1 MAGTMTD
8 ARKRT
13 LRRELEQIV
22 GAGGVLS
29 DPEELLAYESDG
41 LTLFRALADFVIFP
55 RSAEEVSAVVKLAS
69 REKLPFVARGAG
81 TGLSGGCLPTEG
93 GLVLS
98 LMRMNRVLE
107 VDYDNQIAV
116 VEPGLVN
123 LHLSWAV
130 GPQGYYYAPDPSS
143 QQACTIGG
151 NIANNSG
158 GPHTLKYGVT
168 TNHVLGLEVV
178 LPDGEI
184 VWLGGR
190 TRDPLGYDL
199 AGVFVG
205 SEGTFGI
212 ATKIV
217 VRILKK
223 PQAVKTVLAVF
234 DEIDQAS
241 AAVSSVIARGLVP
254 AAMEMIDQLTIQAVE
269 DAFGCGYP
277 RDAAA
282 ALLIEVDGLAAGM
295 DAQVERIV
303 EACRE
308 SGAREVR
315 AARDEA
321 ERQLLWKGRK
331 SAFGA
336 YGRVS
341 PAYMVMDGVIP
352 RTKLPYVLSRVNEI
366 VAAHGLRVGNVFHA
380 GDGNLHP
387 NILYDPRRPGEEARV
402 VEAGAE
408 IMRLCAEV
416 GGSISGEHGIGLE
429 KADFMPFIFSVADL
443 EVMRRLKTAFN
454 PDGLCNPGKIFPTK
468 KSCVEVG
475 PVAYRPHAIEE
486 KGLAQRF

>member
-1 MAGTMTD
+1 MATLTT
-8 ARKRT
+8 ARKSA
-13 LRRELEQIV
+13 LRRELEGIV
-22 GAGGVLS
+22 GRSGVLS
-29 DPEELLAYESDG
+29 EPDELLVYESDG
-41 LTLFRALADFVIFP
+41 LTLFRALADFVVFP
-55 RSAEEVSAVVKLAS
+55 TTAEQVSAIVRLAN
-69 REKLPFVARGAG
+69 REQLPFVARGAG
-81 TGLSGGCLPTEG
+81 TGLSGGCLPAEG
-93 GLVLS
+93 GLVIS
-98 LMRMNRVLE
+98 MMRMNRVLE
-107 VDYDNQIAV
+107 VDYDNQVAV

-130 GPQGYYYAPDPSS
+130 GPSGFYYAPDPSS

-168 TNHVLGLEVV
+168 VNHVLGLEVV
-178 LPDGEI
+178 LPEDGSV
-184 VWLGGR
+184 VWLGGK
-190 TRDPLGYDL
+190 TRDALGYDL

-212 ATKIV
+212 ATKIA
-217 VRILKK
+217 VRLLKK

-234 DEIDQAS
+234 DHVDQAS
-241 AAVSSVIARGLVP
+241 AAVSAIIGGGLVP
-254 AAMEMIDQLTIQAVE
+254 AAVEMIDQLTIQAVE

-282 ALLIEVDGLAAGM
+282 ALLIEVDGLRAGM
-295 DAQVERIV
+295 EAQAERIV
-303 EACRE
+303 AACRE

-315 AARDEA
+315 TAADEA

-336 YGRVS
+336 YGRIS

-352 RTKLPYVLSRVNEI
+352 RTRLPYVLGRVNEI
-366 VAAHGLRVGNVFHA
+366 VTAHGLRVGNVFHA

-387 NILYDPRRPGEEARV
+387 NILYDPRKPGEEARV
-402 VEAGAE
+402 VAAGAE
-408 IMRLCAEV
+408 IMKVCAEV

-429 KADFMPFIFSVADL
+429 KSDFMPFIFSAADL
-443 EVMRRLKTAFN
+443 AFMQRLKTAFN
-454 PDGLCNPGKIFPTK
+454 PTGLCNPGKVFPTR
-468 KSCVEVG
+468 KSCVEAG

-486 KGLAQRF
+486 RGLAQRF

>member
-1 MAGTMTD
+1 
-8 ARKRT
+8 
-13 LRRELEQIV
+13 
-22 GAGGVLS
+22 
-29 DPEELLAYESDG
+29 
-41 LTLFRALADFVIFP
+41 
-55 RSAEEVSAVVKLAS
+55 VKLAN
-69 REKLPFVARGAG
+69 REGVAFVARGAG
-81 TGLSGGCLPTEG
+81 TGLSGGCLPAEG
-93 GLVLS
+93 GIVLS

-107 VDYDNQIAV
+107 VDYDNQLAV

-123 LHLSWAV
+123 LHLSWKV
-130 GPQGYYYAPDPSS
+130 GPKGYYYAPDPSS

-178 LPDGEI
+178 MPDGEI
-184 VWLGGR
+184 VWLGGK
-190 TRDPLGYDL
+190 TRESQGYDL
-199 AGVFVG
+199 IGVFVG

-234 DEIDQAS
+234 DQVDQAS
-241 AAVSSVIARGLVP
+241 AAVSEIIARGLVP
-254 AAMEMIDQLTIQAVE
+254 AAVEMIDQLTIGAVE

-282 ALLIEVDGLAAGM
+282 ALLVELDGLAVGM
-295 DAQVERIV
+295 EAQAERIV
-303 EACRE
+303 AACRD

-315 AARDEA
+315 TAKDEA

-352 RTKLPYVLSRVNEI
+352 RTKLPYVLRRVNEI
-366 VAAHGLRVGNVFHA
+366 VDAHGLRVGNVFHA

-387 NILYDPRRPGEEARV
+387 NILYDPRKPGEEERV
-402 VEAGAE
+402 VAAGAE
-408 IMRLCAEV
+408 IMKVCAEV

-429 KADFMPFIFSVADL
+429 KADFMPFIFSAADL
-443 EVMRRLKTAFN
+443 ALMQRLKHAFN
-454 PDGLCNPGKIFPTK
+454 PHGLCNPGKVFPTK
-468 KSCVEVG
+468 HTCGEG
-475 PVAYRPHAIEE
+475 GAVAYKPHAIEE
-486 KGLAQRF
+486 QGLAQRF

>member
-1 MAGTMTD
+1 MSSLDPGRKAG
-8 ARKRT
+8 
-13 LRRELEQIV
+13 LRGELESLLGK
-22 GAGGVLS
+22 GAVLS
-29 DPEELLAYESDG
+29 DPEELLVYESDG
-41 LTLFRALADFVIFP
+41 LTLFQALADFVVFP
-55 RSAEEVSAVVKLAS
+55 TSTEQVSPIVKLAN
-69 REKLPFVARGAG
+69 RESLPFVARGAG
-81 TGLSGGCLPTEG
+81 TGLSGGCLPAEG
-93 GLVLS
+93 GLVIS
-98 LMRMNRVLE
+98 MMRLNRVLA
-107 VDYDNQIAV
+107 VDYENQLAV

-123 LHLSWAV
+123 LHLSWTV
-130 GPQGYYYAPDPSS
+130 GPKGYYYAPDPSS

-151 NIANNSG
+151 NSANNSG

-178 LPDGEI
+178 LPDGELM
-184 VWLGGR
+184 WLGGK
-190 TRDPLGYDL
+190 TRDAQGYDL
-199 AGVFVG
+199 VGLFVG

-234 DEIDQAS
+234 DQVDQAS
-241 AAVSSVIARGLVP
+241 EAVSAIMARGLVP
-254 AAMEMIDQLTIQAVE
+254 AAMEMIDQLTIEAVE

-282 ALLIEVDGLAAGM
+282 ALLIELDGLAAGM
-295 DAQVERIV
+295 EAQAERIV
-303 EACRE
+303 AACRQA
-308 SGAREVR
+308 GAREVR

-336 YGRVS
+336 YGRIS

-352 RTKLPYVLSRVNEI
+352 RTRLPYVLNRVNEI
-366 VAAHGLRVGNVFHA
+366 VAAAGLRVGNVFHA

-387 NILYDPRRPGEEARV
+387 NILYDPRTPGEEARV
-402 VEAGAE
+402 VAAGAE
-408 IMRLCAEV
+408 IMKVCAEV

-429 KADFMPFIFSVADL
+429 KSDFMPFIFSAADL
-443 EVMRRLKTAFN
+443 ALMQRLKNAFN
-454 PDGLCNPGKIFPTK
+454 PTGLCNPGKIFPTK

>member
-1 MAGTMTD
+1 MATLTA
-8 ARKRT
+8 ARKPG
-13 LRRELEQIV
+13 LRRELETIV

-29 DPEELLAYESDG
+29 EPDELLVYESDG
-41 LTLFRALADFVIFP
+41 LTLFRALADFVVFP
-55 RSAEEVSAVVKLAS
+55 TSAEQVAAVVRLAS
-69 REKLPFVARGAG
+69 REGLPFVARGAG
-81 TGLSGGCLPTEG
+81 TGLAGGCLPAEG

-130 GPQGYYYAPDPSS
+130 GPRGFYYAPDPSS

-151 NIANNSG
+151 NIATNSG

-168 TNHVLGLEVV
+168 VNHVLGLEVV
-178 LPDGEI
+178 MPDGEI
-184 VWLGGR
+184 VWLGGK
-190 TRDPLGYDL
+190 TRDTLGYDL

-234 DEIDQAS
+234 EQIEQAS
-241 AAVSSVIARGLVP
+241 VAVSAIIARGLVP
-254 AAMEMIDQLTIQAVE
+254 AAVEMIDQLTIQAVE

-282 ALLIEVDGLAAGM
+282 ALLIELDGLTVGM
-295 DAQVERIV
+295 DAQAERIV
-303 EACRE
+303 AACRE
-308 SGAREVR
+308 AGAREVR
-315 AARDEA
+315 TAANEA

-336 YGRVS
+336 YGRIS

-352 RTKLPYVLSRVNEI
+352 RTRLPYVVGRVNEI

-387 NILYDPRRPGEEARV
+387 NILYDPRKPGEEARV
-402 VEAGAE
+402 VAAGAE
-408 IMRLCAEV
+408 IMKVCAEV

-429 KADFMPFIFSVADL
+429 KADFMPFIFSAADL
-443 EVMRRLKTAFN
+443 ALMQRLKDAFN
-454 PDGLCNPGKIFPTK
+454 PRGLCNPGKVFPTR
-468 KSCVEVG
+468 KSCVETA
-475 PVAYRPHAIEE
+475 PVAYRPHAIETQ
-486 KGLAQRF
+486 GLAQRF

>member
-1 MAGTMTD
+1 M
-8 ARKRT
+8 
-13 LRRELEQIV
+13 
-22 GAGGVLS
+22 
-29 DPEELLAYESDG
+29 
-41 LTLFRALADFVIFP
+41 
-55 RSAEEVSAVVKLAS
+55 VKLAN
-69 REKLPFVARGAG
+69 RESLPFVARGAG
-81 TGLSGGCLPTEG
+81 TGLSGGCLPAEG
-93 GLVLS
+93 GLVIS

-130 GPQGYYYAPDPSS
+130 GPKGFYYAPDPSS
-143 QQACTIGG
+143 QQACTVGG

-168 TNHVLGLEVV
+168 VNHVLGLEVV
-178 LPDGEI
+178 MPDGEI

-190 TRDPLGYDL
+190 TRESQGYDM
-199 AGVFVG
+199 AGLFVG

-212 ATKIV
+212 ATKII
-217 VRILKK
+217 VRILKQ

-234 DEIDQAS
+234 DRIEQAS
-241 AAVSSVIARGLVP
+241 EAVSAVIARGLIP
-254 AAMEMIDQLTIQAVE
+254 AAMEMIDQTTIIAVE

-282 ALLIEVDGLAAGM
+282 ALLIELDGLQYGM
-295 DAQVERIV
+295 ESQAERV
-303 EACRE
+303 MAACRDC
-308 SGAREVR
+308 GAREVR

-336 YGRVS
+336 YGRIS

-352 RTKLPYVLSRVNEI
+352 RTRLPQVLTRVNEI
-366 VAAHGLRVGNVFHA
+366 AAAHGLRVGNVFHA

-387 NILYDPRRPGEEARV
+387 NILYDPRIPGEEARV
-402 VEAGAE
+402 VEAGGE
-408 IMRLCAEV
+408 ILKVCAEV

-429 KADFMPFIFSVADL
+429 KMDYMPLIFSEADL
-443 EVMRRLKTAFN
+443 AFMRELREAFN
-454 PDGLCNPGKIFPTK
+454 PRGLCNPGKIFPSRK
-468 KSCVEVG
+468 ACGEG
-475 PVAYRPHAIEE
+475 GIAYRPHPLEE